1 MTIAET
7 TQTRNEKQEKIDNNK
22 ARILMTIIMMMIII
36 IIIISKP
43 QSNHLQQHPKDNS
56 VWNMSGCQQITVLKI
71 NFWKQKLITLAK
83 SVIINYIN
91 ARKTLG

>member
-22 ARILMTIIMMMIII
+22 ARTLMTIIMMMIII
-36 IIIISKP
+36 IIISKP
-43 QSNHLQQHPKDNS
+43 QSSHLQQHPKGNS
-56 VWNMSGCQQITVLKI
+56 VWNMSGCQQITVFKI

-91 ARKTLG
+91 ARKTLE